1 MLHNK
6 NVLKSC
12 RTKRIITI
20 QIKKSIQLETI
31 EQTEID
37 DKLNILEFERAFRRL
52 DIQTT
57 HDYSYKKQILFI
69 Y

>member
-37 DKLNILEFERAFRRL
+37 DKLNILEFERAIRRL